1 MTMNQNNNDATI
13 IVFSIVRFVIIEF
26 LIQLLYCSKEITL
39 EQKNNLS
46 RMIIF
51 VMIHY
56 LFRHNHIIQL
66 TFFKYCVILCKL
78 YMLLNRW
85 MIKGRLY
92 IERLTRRK

>member
-26 LIQLLYCSKEITL
+26 LIQLLYCSKE
-39 EQKNNLS
+39 
-46 RMIIF
+46 
-51 VMIHY
+51 
-56 LFRHNHIIQL
+56 FRHNHIIQL

-78 YMLLNRW
+78 SMLLNRW

-92 IERLTRRK
+92 VERRTRRK

>member
-56 LFRHNHIIQL
+56 LNCISS
-66 TFFKYCVILCKL
+66 
-78 YMLLNRW
+78 
-85 MIKGRLY
+85 
-92 IERLTRRK
+92 